1 MASILKT
8 DKIEGVTS
16 SGTVQMPEGTIIQ
29 YKFQTSS
36 TEVDNSSSSFV
47 STSVAIAFTPK
58 FANSIIQIHWD
69 GHLRKHASGS
79 GGFGYQLYQD
89 STALHDV
96 GMDAGNK
103 PWSEFKDETR
113 ITTRCVRTISHVA
126 GDTNSRTYTCK
137 FKGYN
142 SELVEVNTSSDSG
155 SNEEIMIVM
164 EIAQ

>member
-1 MASILKT
+1 MTSRLLV
-8 DKIEGVTS
+8 DKIEGKTTAS
-16 SGTVQMPEGTIIQ
+16 TVQMPEGTIIQ

-79 GGFGYQLYQD
+79 GGFGYQLYKD

-96 GMDAGNK
+96 GMDSGNR
-103 PWSEFKDETR
+103 PWEEYKDETR
-113 ITTRCVRTISHVA
+113 ITTRCQRTISHVA
-126 GDTNSRTYTCK
+126 GDTSARTYTCK

-142 SELVEVNTSSDSG
+142 AEFVEVNTSSGSG
-155 SNEEIMIVM
+155 GNEEIMVVM